1 MTPRQPERLHR
12 RAGAIRTRARRG
24 SLQGAH
30 ADHAGI
36 PSGYAAGRL
45 AQGARRLRHH
55 RAARPHGWG
64 RAAGLHEVDHPR
76 RHGRKRKHSRARPP
90 LDDAC
95 IASPRRARGAQR
107 SDCRDENGYARPT
120 SPLGGAFVGPCGD
133 RAASSPMKYAPPFA
147 TPSAGSRL
155 TEMGRDRAQGLLSL
169 RRRPGPVEDDPR
181 DALGRQER
189 DRVRFVHAATD

>member
-120 SPLGGAFVGPCGD
+120 SPLGGGI
-133 RAASSPMKYAPPFA
+133 RR
-147 TPSAGSRL
+147 TL
-155 TEMGRDRAQGLLSL
+155 
-169 RRRPGPVEDDPR
+169 RRPGGFVADEVCPTLCDSFRRVTPDGDGPR
-181 DALGRQER
+181 SRPGPAFAPPASRSRRG
-189 DRVRFVHAATD
+189 